1 MMKRLF
7 LLVMACV
14 TLAGCGDSSAVGG
27 SCTTAED
34 CGAGLCIVSGSFPD
48 GLCTPACDVDDEC
61 PEGFSCISR
70 SGGICLLNCTGTQE
84 CEELRGD
91 AWQCREESL
100 QQGGG
105 NRLVCIGD

>member
-1 MMKRLF
+1 MKRLF